1 MRIARQ
7 VASALGAAHE
17 RGMVHRDLKPA
28 NIMLTDHPDYPDF
41 VKVLDFGIAKL
52 LGAAQTPAGHHTE
65 VGTLLGTPAF
75 MSPEQCLGDLQLD
88 HRSDIY
94 SLGVILFLMLTGR
107 LPFEDEAIGRLILA
121 HVHQPAPPLSLI
133 APQISPALATSSP
146 APSPRTPPT
155 APPPC
160 RPSAPP
166 WTQPRRSGSRKD
178 SPRDLGRTR

>member
-1 MRIARQ
+1 
-7 VASALGAAHE
+7 
-17 RGMVHRDLKPA
+17 
-28 NIMLTDHPDYPDF
+28 MLTDHPDYPDF

-94 SLGVILFLMLTGR
+94 SLGVILFLMLAGR

-133 APQISPALATSSP
+133 APQTPP
-146 APSPRTPPT
+146 PSPPRRPHPLQEPPPT

-160 RPSAPP
+160 APSAPP
-166 WTQPRRSGSRKD
+166 STAAAGPQTRPHEARDDQDRQRFSFPIRIIVGDASASQERRS
-178 SPRDLGRTR
+178 RTR